1 MLSFL
6 PSALR
11 SKSTVLA
18 AVSLSVFA
26 ISAHANTINVV
37 NSGFEQTLTNQSSEF
52 GSLYSSQ
59 QVTGWTS
66 TGYNFVFLP
75 GTADTT
81 GAVGQYNNAATPVML
96 YGPGNGSANGL
107 TGSPNGGNYLALDG
121 GFSQGPV
128 SQMLSG
134 LTVGAATTVKFYFAG
149 AQQYNRTGATTEQLA
164 VSLGDQTIK
173 TDVLN
178 DVSHGFT
185 GWETE
190 SLTFTATSTNE
201 VLSFLAIGTPAGE
214 PPMSLLDGVSVTD
227 TAVPEP
233 SSLALLG
240 TGLAGVS
247 GLIRRRFKK

>member
-11 SKSTVLA
+11 PKSAVLA
-18 AVSLSVFA
+18 AASLCAFA
-26 ISAHANTINVV
+26 ISAHANSINVV
-37 NSGFEQTLTNQSSEF
+37 NAGFEQTLINQSAEF
-52 GSLYSSQ
+52 GSLYPSQ

-75 GTADTT
+75 GTASTT
-81 GAVGQYNNAATPVML
+81 GATGSYGNVQL
-96 YGPGNGSANGL
+96 WGPGNGSANGL
-107 TGSPNGGNYLALDG
+107 VESPDGGNYLALDG

-134 LTVGAATTVKFYFAG
+134 LTVGALTTVQFSFAG
-149 AQQYNRTGATTEQLA
+149 AQQYGRTGATTEQLA
-164 VSLGDQTIK
+164 VSLGNQTIK
-173 TDVLN
+173 TQVLN
-178 DVSHGFT
+178 DDSHGFT
-185 GWETE
+185 GWQTE
-190 SLTFTATSTNE
+190 SLTFTATNTSE

-240 TGLAGVS
+240 TGLAGAS
-247 GLIRRRFKK
+247 SMLRRRFKK